1 MMEPKRL
8 TYGCMTRKLRKA
20 TMVFVV
26 LAAAFVGLCALCPI
40 SNTLLLRPLLANFD
54 PRYVSGQVEPIPF
67 DRDLWRAGKA
77 RHRVG
82 MAHYLA
88 DNKLLDGKTRFEL
101 VEMLGEPDVDQPGD
115 EGVRWLLGFYAKGL
129 FDETLWLELT
139 LGEKQTASGALV
151 SMNWD
156 DPRSR

>member
-1 MMEPKRL
+1 MTEKDVPRRL
-8 TYGCMTRKLRKA
+8 PDVIPPLVALT
-20 TMVFVV
+20 VV
-26 LAAAFVGLCALCPI
+26 FVGLCALCPL
-40 SNTLLLRPLLANFD
+40 SNTLVLRPILAVFD
-54 PRYVSGQVEPIPF
+54 PRYSPGRVEPMPF

-82 MAHYLA
+82 MARYLA
-88 DNKLLDGKTRFEL
+88 DHNLLDGKTRSEL
-101 VEMLGEPDVDQPGD
+101 VDMLGEPDIDQPGD

-139 LGEKQTASGALV
+139 LGESGTASGAIV
-151 SMNWD
+151 SANWD